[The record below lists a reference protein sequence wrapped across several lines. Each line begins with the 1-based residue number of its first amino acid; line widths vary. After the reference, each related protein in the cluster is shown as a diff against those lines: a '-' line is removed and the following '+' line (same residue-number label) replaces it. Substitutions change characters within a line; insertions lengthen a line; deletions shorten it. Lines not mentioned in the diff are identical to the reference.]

1 MACRLG
7 LLLGVT
13 LGLNTQL
20 SAQGPVDPTTP
31 RISPEPSIVC
41 GLTLLPSPRALD
53 EKIAKAPP
61 PGQFSLQVRNPPVCR
76 DMSRLPPLRSRNDL
90 PNRLPTFLGPK
101 R

>member
-13 LGLNTQL
+13 LSLNTQL
-20 SAQGPVDPTTP
+20 SAQGPVGPTRP
-31 RISPEPSIVC
+31 LISPAEPSIVC
-41 GLTLLPSPRALD
+41 GLAILPSPRGVD
-53 EKIAKAPP
+53 EKIAKTPP

-76 DMSRLPPLRSRNDL
+76 EMTRLPPLATRDL